1 MHVASGVGALALVAA
16 AVAVSPLHAQQV
28 PNPAD
33 SGVTM
38 SAGPVMRVSY
48 FKVNLGMSQES
59 GRDIRQHLVP
69 IWEAEKAAGIIL
81 SYTVVTNLTT
91 DSPDDWTVAFALTYP
106 NFAALDSLGA
116 RTEPITLRHYG
127 SAEARTAAG
136 DRRAQLRTLV
146 RSSLM
151 RVLNVTR
158 TQRP

>member
-1 MHVASGVGALALVAA
+1 MRVTHGVGALALVAFA
-16 AVAVSPLHAQQV
+16 AVVSPLPAQQA
-28 PNPAD
+28 PDPAD

-38 SAGPVMRVSY
+38 SGGPVMRVSF
-48 FKVNLGMSQES
+48 FKVNTGMGQENQ
-59 GRDIRQHLVP
+59 RDLRQHLVP

-81 SYTVVTNLTT
+81 GYTVVTNLTT
-91 DSPDDWTVAFALTYP
+91 DTPDDWTVAFALTYP

-116 RTEPITLRHYG
+116 RTGPITLKHYG

-136 DRRAQLRTLV
+136 NRRDQLRTLV

-151 RVLNVTR
+151 RVVNITR